1 MWLLTFLAE
10 DEVVMVLV
18 LRTEEPPE
26 PIPTPL
32 KYIQTFLIKISNSFK
47 YFTHEIKRAVT
58 GLN

>member
-18 LRTEEPPE
+18 LRTEEPPK

-32 KYIQTFLIKISNSFK
+32 KYIQAFSRL
-47 YFTHEIKRAVT
+47 
-58 GLN
+58 